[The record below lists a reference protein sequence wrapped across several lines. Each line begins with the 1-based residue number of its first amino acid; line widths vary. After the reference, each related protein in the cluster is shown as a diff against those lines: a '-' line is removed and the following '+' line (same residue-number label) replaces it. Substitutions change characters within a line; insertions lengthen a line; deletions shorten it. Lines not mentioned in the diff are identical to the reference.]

1 MAASPSLG
9 SSSSWA
15 FLSSLVSVCTCLL
28 GPPSRLPSPSPLP
41 TPHNLPYPHRLSLQP
56 HLSHPTLTPAS
67 PHKTT
72 PHFKPRPSSPAQ
84 SLQATPPRPTLLPA
98 PPHAPPPRPPEFGGE
113 PRDAGARG
121 KLSLYPPTP
130 QARDVGANSTNSRGE
145 CYLRAFLVPPAVERR
160 LGRGG
165 KRTHPAVKHEPRIKR
180 LACAKF
186 QVKLLDPSDGQAL
199 SLLGPVPSQWGRWA
213 PTSSA
218 DGNSGIVKRSW
229 AGAALLK

>member
-28 GPPSRLPSPSPLP
+28 GPASRLPSPSPLP

-56 HLSHPTLTPAS
+56 HLSHPTRTPAS

-72 PHFKPRPSSPAQ
+72 PHFKPRPLSPAQ
-84 SLQATPPRPTLLPA
+84 SLQATPPHPTLLPA
-98 PPHAPPPRPPEFGGE
+98 PPHVPPPRPPEFGGE

-145 CYLRAFLVPPAVERR
+145 CYLRAFLATPAVERR

-186 QVKLLDPSDGQAL
+186 QVKLLDQAMVKPSLYLAQFPASGGAGLPPARQTETQA
-199 SLLGPVPSQWGRWA
+199 
-213 PTSSA
+213 
-218 DGNSGIVKRSW
+218 
-229 AGAALLK
+229 